1 MKRIITF
8 LLTLILLF
16 SLVGCNTNAPTPEG
30 TSNMESSP
38 SAPSPEPTFFPSASV
53 SDASETPEETSIN
66 LDPVE
71 TPSGYYDNGLAYY
84 SVEEEPDLIYDT
96 KQIINPYHCLIVPK
110 SSTPNVVIEGAGDA
124 SAFNPDFLP
133 VIRLQDYTFYSYM
146 TEKYFCTER
155 SPEEIEIIRNII
167 SQKLVETNQFTGF
180 DLTEDS
186 GTFNE
191 NTMLYQKGT
200 SILEISYNNGLTF
213 SFLNSDI
220 YNSIQEG
227 VDGAAFI
234 DKMKDQQYISGI
246 IQYAGYQNPVCKRNI
261 NYSFGDFLSY
271 TYYIYN
277 ETEDAAQNFFNQN
290 FNYIAITTSR
300 NITNRVEISLKE
312 LLIDENTSKNFEAI
326 SYEEAKQQLLQ
337 GDYFTL
343 FAYEFKEEDILYAD
357 LVYIQQFNQ
366 KYYIPCYRFY
376 VITYEEYQDPEE
388 EIWKYY
394 YVPAVKGLEIR

>member
-1 MKRIITF
+1 
-8 LLTLILLF
+8 
-16 SLVGCNTNAPTPEG
+16 
-30 TSNMESSP
+30 
-38 SAPSPEPTFFPSASV
+38 
-53 SDASETPEETSIN
+53 
-66 LDPVE
+66 
-71 TPSGYYDNGLAYY
+71 
-84 SVEEEPDLIYDT
+84 
-96 KQIINPYHCLIVPK
+96 
-110 SSTPNVVIEGAGDA
+110 
-124 SAFNPDFLP
+124 
-133 VIRLQDYTFYSYM
+133 M

-277 ETEDAAQNFFNQN
+277 EMEDAAQNFFNQN

-343 FAYEFKEEDILYAD
+343 FAYEFNEEDILYAD